1 MRTLLGIALVAL
13 GTASATAGAQQAD
26 FQWSKAE
33 PAGTVVSVH
42 DINGDVRFV
51 PAGGTT
57 VEVTGHRHG
66 NTDDMYVAVKE
77 YAQHVVVCVLWKDSD
92 ESCDEDGAHM
102 HSHRSNWGDRGTVDV
117 TVKLPASM
125 LADAHSVSGDVA
137 IDGAQGDV
145 RASSVSG
152 DLKLHDLRAS
162 SVRATSVSGD
172 VDVTIA
178 ALTGAGDLSFRSVS
192 GDVTVAVPAALDAD
206 FAMSTVSGDLDTD
219 FPLTLHGQVGRRSIN
234 ARIGR
239 GGRALSVSTVSGDVR
254 LRTLK

>member
-1 MRTLLGIALVAL
+1 MRTLLGLALVSL
-13 GTASATAGAQQAD
+13 TTAAAGAQRAD

-42 DINGDVRFV
+42 DINGDVNFV
-51 PAGGTT
+51 PAGGNT

-66 NTDDMYVAVKE
+66 STGDMYVAVKE
-77 YAQHVVVCVLWKDSD
+77 YAQHVVVCVLWKDTD

-102 HSHRSNWGDRGTVDV
+102 RANRSHWGDRGSVDV
-117 TVKLPASM
+117 TVKLPPSM
-125 LADAHSVSGDVA
+125 RADAHSVSGDVA

-152 DLKLHDLRAS
+152 NVHLRNLHAS
-162 SVRATSVSGD
+162 SVRATAVSGD
-172 VDVTIA
+172 VDVSIA
-178 ALTGAGDLSFRSVS
+178 AFTGTGDLSFRSVS
-192 GDVTVAVPAALDAD
+192 GDVTVAVPPALDAD
-206 FAMSTVSGDLDTD
+206 FSMSTVSGDLDTD
-219 FPLTLHGQVGRRSIN
+219 LSLTLNGRVGRRSIH

-254 LRTLK
+254 LRTIK